1 MWIFAGLYYLQNI
14 AANIG
19 FCMYLYMS
27 VQIYI
32 YFIYI
37 YMKRKTIVNVM
48 ENYEQITSMEVS
60 VIKHIFLRA
69 NLIDELLRKIFT
81 NILHFGKYLI

>member
-1 MWIFAGLYYLQNI
+1 MWISAGLYSLQNI
-14 AANIG
+14 AANTG

-32 YFIYI
+32 LYM

-48 ENYEQITSMEVS
+48 ENYKQITSMQVS